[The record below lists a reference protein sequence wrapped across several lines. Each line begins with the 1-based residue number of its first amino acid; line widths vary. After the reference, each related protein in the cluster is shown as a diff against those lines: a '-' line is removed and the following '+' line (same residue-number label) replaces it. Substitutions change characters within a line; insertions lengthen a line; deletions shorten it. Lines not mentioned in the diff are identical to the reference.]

1 MRHIKDSIDQVRN
14 QNVSALPFG
23 LEYIDD
29 YLGGLYPGEMTVIC
43 GDADD
48 GKTALMIRQ
57 IHRLAFDEEIP
68 VLMVLNGMSEHTFLA
83 CMAAYYC
90 SIITNDVHQVY
101 TDDVHKDEVE
111 AYWRLL
117 EKKPV
122 YLADTKDISA
132 MDSDSIK
139 QFVSAK
145 GIKAVFFEQAS
156 VMTIKGWKISRL
168 GYYLKQLAK
177 DLQVAIVAEYEFWYN
192 DYEQPLSF
200 QQFEKNHFS
209 NFADNIIGLLD
220 FANHQVFMD
229 EKGNN
234 LRGYVRMKVIKHKGI
249 ISSGKERVFHKMC
262 LMCRSEERVSL
273 YEDKMSSNNGVKAF
287 MGGLNSEENPSERN
301 SDLF

>member
-1 MRHIKDSIDQVRN
+1 MRHIKESIDQVKN
-14 QNVSALPFG
+14 QDVSALPFG
-23 LEYIDD
+23 LEFLDD

-48 GKTALMIRQ
+48 GKTALVIRQ

-122 YLADTKDISA
+122 YLADTKDIST

-156 VMTIKGWKISRL
+156 MMTITGWEISRL

-177 DLQVAIVAEYEFWYN
+177 ELQVALVAEYEFWYN

-234 LRGYVRMKVIKHKGI
+234 LRGFVRMRVMKHKGI
-249 ISSGKERVFHKMC
+249 VSSNKENVFHKMH
-262 LMCRSEERVSL
+262 LMCRSDERAAL
-273 YEDKMSSNNGVKAF
+273 YEDKMNSNNGVKAF

-301 SDLF
+301 SELF

>member
-1 MRHIKDSIDQVRN
+1 MRHIKESIDQVKN
-14 QNVSALPFG
+14 QDVSVLPFG
-23 LEYIDD
+23 LEFLDD

-48 GKTALMIRQ
+48 GKTALVIRQ

-101 TDDVHKDEVE
+101 TDRDCKEKVE
-111 AYWRLL
+111 AYWHLL

-177 DLQVAIVAEYEFWYN
+177 ELQVAIVAEYEFWYN

-234 LRGYVRMKVIKHKGI
+234 LRGFVRMRVMKHKGI
-249 ISSGKERVFHKMC
+249 VSSNKENVFHKMH
-262 LMCRSEERVSL
+262 LLCRSDERAPL
-273 YEDKMSSNNGVKAF
+273 YEDKMASNNGVKAF
-287 MGGLNSEENPSERN
+287 MGGLNSEESPSERN
-301 SDLF
+301 SNLF

>member
-156 VMTIKGWKISRL
+156 MMTIKGWKISRL

-177 DLQVAIVAEYEFWYN
+177 ELQVAIVAEYEFWYN

-234 LRGYVRMKVIKHKGI
+234 LRGFVRMRVMKHKGI
-249 ISSGKERVFHKMC
+249 VSSNKENVFHKMH
-262 LMCRSEERVSL
+262 LMCRSDERAPL
-273 YEDKMSSNNGVKAF
+273 YEDKMASNNGVKAF

>member
-48 GKTALMIRQ
+48 GKTALMIMQ

-192 DYEQPLSF
+192 DYEQPLSY

-249 ISSGKERVFHKMC
+249 ISSGKERVFHKTR
-262 LMCRSEERVSL
+262 LMCRSEERASL
-273 YEDKMSSNNGVKAF
+273 YEDKMSSNNGVKTF

-301 SDLF
+301 SDLY

>member
-1 MRHIKDSIDQVRN
+1 MRHIKESIDQVKN
-14 QNVSALPFG
+14 QDVSALPFG
-23 LEYIDD
+23 LEFLDD

-48 GKTALMIRQ
+48 GKTALVIRQ

-101 TDDVHKDEVE
+101 TDRDCKEKVE
-111 AYWRLL
+111 AYWHLL

-177 DLQVAIVAEYEFWYN
+177 ELQVAIVAEYEFWYN

-234 LRGYVRMKVIKHKGI
+234 LRGFVRMRVMKHKGI
-249 ISSGKERVFHKMC
+249 VSSNKENVFHKMH
-262 LMCRSEERVSL
+262 LLCRSDERAPL
-273 YEDKMSSNNGVKAF
+273 YEDKMASNNGVKAF
-287 MGGLNSEENPSERN
+287 MGGLNSEESPSERN
-301 SDLF
+301 SNLF

>member
-1 MRHIKDSIDQVRN
+1 
-14 QNVSALPFG
+14 
-23 LEYIDD
+23 
-29 YLGGLYPGEMTVIC
+29 
-43 GDADD
+43 
-48 GKTALMIRQ
+48 
-57 IHRLAFDEEIP
+57 
-68 VLMVLNGMSEHTFLA
+68 
-83 CMAAYYC
+83 
-90 SIITNDVHQVY
+90 
-101 TDDVHKDEVE
+101 
-111 AYWRLL
+111 
-117 EKKPV
+117 
-122 YLADTKDISA
+122 

-156 VMTIKGWKISRL
+156 MMTIKGWKISRL

-177 DLQVAIVAEYEFWYN
+177 ELQVAIVAEYEFLYN

-234 LRGYVRMKVIKHKGI
+234 LRGFVRMRVMKHKGI
-249 ISSGKERVFHKMC
+249 VSSNKENVFHKM
-262 LMCRSEERVSL
+262 LLLCRSDERAPL
-273 YEDKMSSNNGVKAF
+273 YEDKMASNNGVKAF

-301 SDLF
+301 SELF

>member
-68 VLMVLNGMSEHTFLA
+68 VLIVLNGMSEHTFLA

-177 DLQVAIVAEYEFWYN
+177 ELQVAIVAEYEFWYN

>member
-1 MRHIKDSIDQVRN
+1 
-14 QNVSALPFG
+14 
-23 LEYIDD
+23 
-29 YLGGLYPGEMTVIC
+29 
-43 GDADD
+43 
-48 GKTALMIRQ
+48 
-57 IHRLAFDEEIP
+57 
-68 VLMVLNGMSEHTFLA
+68 
-83 CMAAYYC
+83 
-90 SIITNDVHQVY
+90 
-101 TDDVHKDEVE
+101 
-111 AYWRLL
+111 
-117 EKKPV
+117 
-122 YLADTKDISA
+122 

-177 DLQVAIVAEYEFWYN
+177 ELQVAIVAEYEFWYN

-234 LRGYVRMKVIKHKGI
+234 LRGFVRMRVMKHKGI
-249 ISSGKERVFHKMC
+249 VSSNKENVFHKMH
-262 LMCRSEERVSL
+262 LLCRSDERAPL
-273 YEDKMSSNNGVKAF
+273 YEDKMASNNGVKAF
-287 MGGLNSEENPSERN
+287 MGGLNSEESPSERN
-301 SDLF
+301 GNLF

>member
-68 VLMVLNGMSEHTFLA
+68 VLMVLNGKSEHTFLA

-156 VMTIKGWKISRL
+156 MMTIKGWKISRL

-177 DLQVAIVAEYEFWYN
+177 ELQVAIVAEYEFWYN

-234 LRGYVRMKVIKHKGI
+234 LRGFVRMRVMKHKGI
-249 ISSGKERVFHKMC
+249 VSSNKENVFHKMH
-262 LMCRSEERVSL
+262 LMCRSDERAAL
-273 YEDKMSSNNGVKAF
+273 YEDKMTSNNGVKAF

>member
-1 MRHIKDSIDQVRN
+1 MRHIKESIDQVKN
-14 QNVSALPFG
+14 QDVSALPFG
-23 LEYIDD
+23 LEFLDD

-48 GKTALMIRQ
+48 GKTALVIRQ

-83 CMAAYYC
+83 CMAAFYC

-101 TDDVHKDEVE
+101 TDSDCKEEVE
-111 AYWRLL
+111 AYWHLL
-117 EKKPV
+117 ERKPV
-122 YLADTKDISA
+122 FLADTKDISA

-177 DLQVAIVAEYEFWYN
+177 ELQVAIVAEYEFWYN

-234 LRGYVRMKVIKHKGI
+234 LRGFVRMRVMKHKGI
-249 ISSGKERVFHKMC
+249 VSSNKENVFHKMH
-262 LMCRSEERVSL
+262 LMCRSDERAAL
-273 YEDKMSSNNGVKAF
+273 YEDKMNSNNGVKAF
-287 MGGLNSEENPSERN
+287 MGGLNSEESPSERN
-301 SDLF
+301 SNLF

>member
-1 MRHIKDSIDQVRN
+1 MRHIKESIDQVKN
-14 QNVSALPFG
+14 QDVSALPFG
-23 LEYIDD
+23 LEFLDD

-48 GKTALMIRQ
+48 GKTALVIRQ

-101 TDDVHKDEVE
+101 TDRDCKEKVE
-111 AYWRLL
+111 AYWHLL
-117 EKKPV
+117 ERKPV
-122 YLADTKDISA
+122 FLADTKDISA

-177 DLQVAIVAEYEFWYN
+177 ELQVAIVAEYEFWYN

-234 LRGYVRMKVIKHKGI
+234 LRGFVRMRVMKHKGI
-249 ISSGKERVFHKMC
+249 VSSNKENVFHKMH
-262 LMCRSEERVSL
+262 LLCRSDERAPL
-273 YEDKMSSNNGVKAF
+273 YEDKMASNNGVKAF
-287 MGGLNSEENPSERN
+287 MGGLNSEETPSERN
-301 SDLF
+301 SELF

>member
-1 MRHIKDSIDQVRN
+1 MRHIKESIDQVKN
-14 QNVSALPFG
+14 QDVSALPFG
-23 LEYIDD
+23 LEFLDD

-48 GKTALMIRQ
+48 GKTALVIRQ

-83 CMAAYYC
+83 CMAAFYC

-101 TDDVHKDEVE
+101 TDSDCKEEVE
-111 AYWRLL
+111 AYWHLL
-117 EKKPV
+117 ERKPV
-122 YLADTKDISA
+122 FLADTKDISA

-177 DLQVAIVAEYEFWYN
+177 ELQVAIVAEYEFWYN

-234 LRGYVRMKVIKHKGI
+234 LRGFVRMRVMKHKGI
-249 ISSGKERVFHKMC
+249 VSSNKENVFHKMH
-262 LMCRSEERVSL
+262 LLCRSDERAPL
-273 YEDKMSSNNGVKAF
+273 YEDKMASNNGVKAF
-287 MGGLNSEENPSERN
+287 MGGLNSEESPSERN
-301 SDLF
+301 GNLF

>member
-1 MRHIKDSIDQVRN
+1 MRHIKESIDQVKN
-14 QNVSALPFG
+14 QDVSALPFG
-23 LEYIDD
+23 LEFLDD

-48 GKTALMIRQ
+48 GKTALVIRQ

-83 CMAAYYC
+83 CMAAFYC

-101 TDDVHKDEVE
+101 TDSDCKEEVE
-111 AYWRLL
+111 AYWHLL
-117 EKKPV
+117 ERKPV
-122 YLADTKDISA
+122 FLADTKDISA

-139 QFVSAK
+139 QFVSDK

-177 DLQVAIVAEYEFWYN
+177 ELQVAIVAEYEFWYN

-234 LRGYVRMKVIKHKGI
+234 LRGFVRMRVMKHKGI
-249 ISSGKERVFHKMC
+249 VSSNKENVFHKMH
-262 LMCRSEERVSL
+262 LLCRSDERAPL
-273 YEDKMSSNNGVKAF
+273 YEDKMASNNGVKAF
-287 MGGLNSEENPSERN
+287 MGGLNSEESPSERN
-301 SDLF
+301 SNLF

>member
-1 MRHIKDSIDQVRN
+1 MRHIKESIDQVNN
-14 QNVSALPFG
+14 QDVSALPFG
-23 LEYIDD
+23 LEFLDD

-48 GKTALMIRQ
+48 GKTALVIRQ

-83 CMAAYYC
+83 CMAAFYC

-101 TDDVHKDEVE
+101 TDSDCKEEVE
-111 AYWRLL
+111 AYWHLL
-117 EKKPV
+117 ERKPV
-122 YLADTKDISA
+122 FLADTKDISA

-177 DLQVAIVAEYEFWYN
+177 ELQVAIVAEYEFWYN

-234 LRGYVRMKVIKHKGI
+234 LRGFVRMRVMKHKGI
-249 ISSGKERVFHKMC
+249 VSSNKENVFHKMH
-262 LMCRSEERVSL
+262 LLCRSDERAPL
-273 YEDKMSSNNGVKAF
+273 YEDKMASNNGVKAF
-287 MGGLNSEENPSERN
+287 MGGLNSEESPSERN
-301 SDLF
+301 SNLF

>member
-1 MRHIKDSIDQVRN
+1 MRHIKESIDQVKN
-14 QNVSALPFG
+14 QDVSALPFG
-23 LEYIDD
+23 LEFLDD

-48 GKTALMIRQ
+48 GKTALVIRQ

-101 TDDVHKDEVE
+101 TDRDCKEKVE
-111 AYWRLL
+111 AYWHLL

-156 VMTIKGWKISRL
+156 MMTIKGWKISRL

-177 DLQVAIVAEYEFWYN
+177 ELQVAIVAEYEFWYN

-234 LRGYVRMKVIKHKGI
+234 LRGFVRMRVMKHKGI
-249 ISSGKERVFHKMC
+249 VSSNKENVFHKMH
-262 LMCRSEERVSL
+262 LLCRSDERAPL
-273 YEDKMSSNNGVKAF
+273 YEDKMASNNGVKAF
-287 MGGLNSEENPSERN
+287 MGGLNSEESPSERN
-301 SDLF
+301 SNLF

>member
-1 MRHIKDSIDQVRN
+1 MRHIKESIDQVNN
-14 QNVSALPFG
+14 QDVSALPFG
-23 LEYIDD
+23 LEFLDD

-48 GKTALMIRQ
+48 GKTALVIRQ

-83 CMAAYYC
+83 CMAAFYC

-101 TDDVHKDEVE
+101 TDSDRKEEVE
-111 AYWRLL
+111 AYWHLL
-117 EKKPV
+117 ERKPV
-122 YLADTKDISA
+122 FLADTKDISA

-145 GIKAVFFEQAS
+145 GIKAVYFEQAS
-156 VMTIKGWKISRL
+156 MMTIKGWKISRL

-177 DLQVAIVAEYEFWYN
+177 ELQVAIVAEYEFWYN

-234 LRGYVRMKVIKHKGI
+234 LRGFVRMRVMKHKGI
-249 ISSGKERVFHKMC
+249 VSSNKENVFHKMH
-262 LMCRSEERVSL
+262 LLCRSDERAPL
-273 YEDKMSSNNGVKAF
+273 YEDKMASNNGVKAF
-287 MGGLNSEENPSERN
+287 MGGLNSEESPSERN
-301 SDLF
+301 SNLF

>member
-1 MRHIKDSIDQVRN
+1 MRHIKDSIDQVKN
-14 QNVSALPFG
+14 QDVRALPFG
-23 LEYIDD
+23 IEYIDD

-101 TDDVHKDEVE
+101 TDSDRKEEVE
-111 AYWRLL
+111 AYWHLL
-117 EKKPV
+117 ERKPV
-122 YLADTKDISA
+122 FLADTKDISA

-156 VMTIKGWKISRL
+156 MMTIKGWKISRL

-177 DLQVAIVAEYEFWYN
+177 ELQVAIVAEYEFWYN

-234 LRGYVRMKVIKHKGI
+234 LRGFVRMRVMKHKGI
-249 ISSGKERVFHKMC
+249 VSSNKENVFHKMH
-262 LMCRSEERVSL
+262 LMCRSDERAAL
-273 YEDKMSSNNGVKAF
+273 YEDKMTSNNGVKAF

-301 SDLF
+301 SELF

>member
-1 MRHIKDSIDQVRN
+1 MRHIKDSIHRIKEQKEAVPPVGMKFLD
-14 QNVSALPFG
+14 
-23 LEYIDD
+23 E

-57 IHRLAFDEEIP
+57 IHRLAIDEEIP
-68 VLMVLNGMSEHTFLA
+68 VMIVLNGMSERTFLA
-83 CMAAYYC
+83 CMAAFYC

-101 TDDVHKDEVE
+101 TDRDCKEKVE
-111 AYWRLL
+111 AYWHLL

-156 VMTIKGWKISRL
+156 MMTIKGWKISRL

-177 DLQVAIVAEYEFWYN
+177 ELQVAIVAEYEFWYN

-234 LRGYVRMKVIKHKGI
+234 LRGFVRMRVMKHKGI
-249 ISSGKERVFHKMC
+249 VSSNKENVFHKM
-262 LMCRSEERVSL
+262 LLLCRSDERAPL
-273 YEDKMSSNNGVKAF
+273 YEDKMASNNGVKAF

-301 SDLF
+301 SELF

>member
-68 VLMVLNGMSEHTFLA
+68 VLIVLNGMSEHTFLA

-234 LRGYVRMKVIKHKGI
+234 LRGFVRMRVMKHKGI
-249 ISSGKERVFHKMC
+249 ISSGKERVFHKMR

>member
-14 QNVSALPFG
+14 QNVSALSFG

-43 GDADD
+43 GDVDD

-168 GYYLKQLAK
+168 GYYLKHLAK

>member
-101 TDDVHKDEVE
+101 TDRDCKEKVE
-111 AYWRLL
+111 AYWHLL

-177 DLQVAIVAEYEFWYN
+177 ELQVAIVAEYEFWYN

-200 QQFEKNHFS
+200 QKFEKDHFS

-234 LRGYVRMKVIKHKGI
+234 LRGFVRMRVMKHKGI
-249 ISSGKERVFHKMC
+249 VSSNKEKVFHKMH
-262 LMCRSEERVSL
+262 LMCRSDERAPL
-273 YEDKMSSNNGVKAF
+273 YEDKMASNNGVTAF
-287 MGGLNSEENPSERN
+287 MGGLNSEESPSERN
-301 SDLF
+301 SNLF

>member
-1 MRHIKDSIDQVRN
+1 MRHIKESIDQVKN
-14 QNVSALPFG
+14 QDVSALPFG
-23 LEYIDD
+23 LEFLDD

-48 GKTALMIRQ
+48 GKTALVIRQ

-83 CMAAYYC
+83 CMAAFYC

-101 TDDVHKDEVE
+101 TDSDCKEEVE
-111 AYWRLL
+111 AYWHLL
-117 EKKPV
+117 ERKPV
-122 YLADTKDISA
+122 FLADTKDISA

-177 DLQVAIVAEYEFWYN
+177 ELQVAIVAEYEFWYN

-234 LRGYVRMKVIKHKGI
+234 LRGFVRMRVMKHKGI
-249 ISSGKERVFHKMC
+249 VSSNKENVFHKMH
-262 LMCRSEERVSL
+262 LLCRSDERAPL
-273 YEDKMSSNNGVKAF
+273 YEDKMASNNGVKAF
-287 MGGLNSEENPSERN
+287 MGGLNSEESPSERN

>member
-156 VMTIKGWKISRL
+156 MMTIKGWKISRL

-177 DLQVAIVAEYEFWYN
+177 ELQVAIVAEYEFWYN

-234 LRGYVRMKVIKHKGI
+234 LRGYVRMKVMKHKGI
-249 ISSGKERVFHKMC
+249 ISSGKERVFHKMR
-262 LMCRSEERVSL
+262 LMCRSEERASL

-287 MGGLNSEENPSERN
+287 MG
-301 SDLF
+301 

>member
-101 TDDVHKDEVE
+101 TDRDCKEKVE
-111 AYWRLL
+111 AYWHLL

-156 VMTIKGWKISRL
+156 MMTIKGWKISRL

-177 DLQVAIVAEYEFWYN
+177 ELQVAIVAEYEFWYN

-234 LRGYVRMKVIKHKGI
+234 LRGFVRMRVMKHKGI
-249 ISSGKERVFHKMC
+249 VSSNKENVFHKMH
-262 LMCRSEERVSL
+262 LMCRSDERAAL
-273 YEDKMSSNNGVKAF
+273 YEDKMTSNNGVKAF
-287 MGGLNSEENPSERN
+287 MGGLNSEESPSERN
-301 SDLF
+301 SNLF

>member
-1 MRHIKDSIDQVRN
+1 
-14 QNVSALPFG
+14 
-23 LEYIDD
+23 
-29 YLGGLYPGEMTVIC
+29 MTVIC
-43 GDADD
+43 GDVDD

>member
-1 MRHIKDSIDQVRN
+1 MRHIKESIDQVKN
-14 QNVSALPFG
+14 QDVSALPFG
-23 LEYIDD
+23 LEFLDD

-48 GKTALMIRQ
+48 GKTALVIRQ

-83 CMAAYYC
+83 CMAAFYC

-101 TDDVHKDEVE
+101 TDSDCKEEVE
-111 AYWRLL
+111 AYWHLL
-117 EKKPV
+117 ERKPV
-122 YLADTKDISA
+122 FLADTKDISA

-177 DLQVAIVAEYEFWYN
+177 ELQVAIVAEYEFWYN

-234 LRGYVRMKVIKHKGI
+234 LRGFVRMRVMKHKGI
-249 ISSGKERVFHKMC
+249 VSSNKENVFHKMH
-262 LMCRSEERVSL
+262 LLCRSDERAPL
-273 YEDKMSSNNGVKAF
+273 YEDKMASNNGVKAF

>member
-1 MRHIKDSIDQVRN
+1 MRHIKESIDQVKN
-14 QNVSALPFG
+14 QDVSALPFG
-23 LEYIDD
+23 LEFLDD

-48 GKTALMIRQ
+48 GKTALVIRQ

-83 CMAAYYC
+83 CMAAFYC

-101 TDDVHKDEVE
+101 TDSDCKEEVE
-111 AYWRLL
+111 AYWHLL
-117 EKKPV
+117 ERKPV
-122 YLADTKDISA
+122 FLADTKDISA

-156 VMTIKGWKISRL
+156 VMTINGWKISRL

-177 DLQVAIVAEYEFWYN
+177 ELQVAIVAEYEFWYN

-234 LRGYVRMKVIKHKGI
+234 LRGFVRMRVMKHKGI
-249 ISSGKERVFHKMC
+249 VSSNKENVFHKM
-262 LMCRSEERVSL
+262 LLLCRSDERAPL
-273 YEDKMSSNNGVKAF
+273 YEDKMASNNGVKAF
-287 MGGLNSEENPSERN
+287 MGGLNSEESPSERN
-301 SDLF
+301 SNLF

>member
-90 SIITNDVHQVY
+90 SIITNDVHQLY
-101 TDDVHKDEVE
+101 TGDVHKDEVE
-111 AYWRLL
+111 AYWRFL

-156 VMTIKGWKISRL
+156 VMTIKGWNISRL

-249 ISSGKERVFHKMC
+249 ISSGKERVFHKMR
-262 LMCRSEERVSL
+262 LMCRSEERASL

>member
-90 SIITNDVHQVY
+90 SIITNDVHQLY

-177 DLQVAIVAEYEFWYN
+177 DLRVAIVAEYEFWYN

-249 ISSGKERVFHKMC
+249 ISSGKERVFHKMR
-262 LMCRSEERVSL
+262 LMCRSEERASL

>member
-101 TDDVHKDEVE
+101 TDSDCKDEVE

-122 YLADTKDISA
+122 YFTDTKDISA
-132 MDSDSIK
+132 MGSDSIK
-139 QFVSAK
+139 QFVSDK

-156 VMTIKGWKISRL
+156 MMTITGWEISRL

-177 DLQVAIVAEYEFWYN
+177 ELQVAIVAEYEFWYN

-234 LRGYVRMKVIKHKGI
+234 LRGFVRMRVMKHKGI
-249 ISSGKERVFHKMC
+249 ISSAKERVFHKMR
-262 LMCRSEERVSL
+262 LMCRSEERASL
-273 YEDKMSSNNGVKAF
+273 YEDKMSGNNGVKAF
-287 MGGLNSEENPSERN
+287 MG
-301 SDLF
+301 

>member
-43 GDADD
+43 GDADA
-48 GKTALMIRQ
+48 GQTALVIRQ

-122 YLADTKDISA
+122 YFTDTKDISA
-132 MDSDSIK
+132 RGSDSIK
-139 QFVSAK
+139 QFVSDK

-156 VMTIKGWKISRL
+156 MMTITGWEISRL

-177 DLQVAIVAEYEFWYN
+177 ELQVAIVAEYEFWYN

-234 LRGYVRMKVIKHKGI
+234 LRGYARMKVMKHKGI
-249 ISSGKERVFHKMC
+249 ISSGKERVFHKMR
-262 LMCRSEERVSL
+262 LMCRSEERASL
-273 YEDKMSSNNGVKAF
+273 YEDKMSGNNGVKAF
-287 MGGLNSEENPSERN
+287 MG
-301 SDLF
+301 

>member
-14 QNVSALPFG
+14 QNVS
-23 LEYIDD
+23 
-29 YLGGLYPGEMTVIC
+29 YPGEMTVIC

-57 IHRLAFDEEIP
+57 IHRLAFDEEIS

-101 TDDVHKDEVE
+101 TDSDCKDEVE

-122 YLADTKDISA
+122 YFTDTKDISA
-132 MDSDSIK
+132 MGSDSIK
-139 QFVSAK
+139 QFVSDK

-156 VMTIKGWKISRL
+156 MMTITGWEISRL

-177 DLQVAIVAEYEFWYN
+177 ELQVAIVAEYEFWYN

-234 LRGYVRMKVIKHKGI
+234 LRGFVRMRVMKHKGI
-249 ISSGKERVFHKMC
+249 VSSNKENVFHKMH
-262 LMCRSEERVSL
+262 LMCRSDERAAL
-273 YEDKMSSNNGVKAF
+273 YEDKMNSNNGVKAF
-287 MGGLNSEENPSERN
+287 MGGLNSEENPSAFLIL
-301 SDLF
+301 SMSSIQVSHHD

>member
-1 MRHIKDSIDQVRN
+1 
-14 QNVSALPFG
+14 
-23 LEYIDD
+23 
-29 YLGGLYPGEMTVIC
+29 
-43 GDADD
+43 
-48 GKTALMIRQ
+48 MIRQ

-156 VMTIKGWKISRL
+156 VMKIKGWKISRL

-209 NFADNIIGLLD
+209 NF
-220 FANHQVFMD
+220 
-229 EKGNN
+229 E
-234 LRGYVRMKVIKHKGI
+234 HKGI
-249 ISSGKERVFHKMC
+249 ISSGKERAFHKMR
-262 LMCRSEERVSL
+262 LMCRSEERASL
-273 YEDKMSSNNGVKAF
+273 NEDKMSSNNGVKAF

>member
-122 YLADTKDISA
+122 YLADTKDIST

-139 QFVSAK
+139 QFVSDD

-234 LRGYVRMKVIKHKGI
+234 LRGFVRMRVMKHKGI
-249 ISSGKERVFHKMC
+249 VSSNKENVFHKMH
-262 LMCRSEERVSL
+262 LLCRSNERATL
-273 YEDKMSSNNGVKAF
+273 FEDKMASKDCMKTF